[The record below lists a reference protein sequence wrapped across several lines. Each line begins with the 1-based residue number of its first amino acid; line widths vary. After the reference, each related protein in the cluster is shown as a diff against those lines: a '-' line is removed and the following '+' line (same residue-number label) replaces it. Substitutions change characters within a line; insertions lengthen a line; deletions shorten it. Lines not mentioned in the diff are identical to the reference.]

1 MTADQRTARSIADLN
16 RRQFLSAGATLALS
30 AAVPAVASAAPVRK
44 RTGWVTVF
52 RLSTHGHRTC
62 GACKANA
69 ANKFFRTHAAADQG
83 RAHRGCN
90 CAILTQRLPPGVA
103 KNLFG
108 SADVFDRRRG
118 A

>member
-1 MTADQRTARSIADLN
+1 MADRRTPRSIADLN

-90 CAILTQRLPPGVA
+90 CAILTQRLRPGIA
-103 KNLFG
+103 KHLFDSG
-108 SADVFDRRRG
+108 DVFDRRRG